1 MRAGWRRRGRARAG
15 PGVTDLSVL
24 LQLPFVQSAAIAII
38 VLAVASAIVG
48 TALALR
54 GLEFLSDGLVHSV
67 FPGVVIGFIAAG
79 TDGVYVGAGIAAL
92 LATVAL
98 TIATSKGIGSDATI
112 AVVLAGAFSLGI
124 VIVSRSVDYASG
136 LEHLL
141 FGQLLTVSSGDI
153 VAICVLGGAAIV
165 LVLATWK
172 EQLLVSFDRKQ
183 AQASGLRVLAYELA
197 LNVAIALV
205 VVAAARAVG
214 NLLVLALLI
223 VPVAVARLVVR
234 RVWAIVAVSLLV
246 SVGCGLVGLW
256 AGLWLSLD
264 AGIQA
269 SPSAVLVLVLVALY
283 LVVVAVT
290 RLAALGSSDR
300 GRRRAA
306 ATRAGTPR
314 AGTPRAAEPT
324 RAEVVS

>member
-1 MRAGWRRRGRARAG
+1 M
-15 PGVTDLSVL
+15 TDLSVL

-314 AGTPRAAEPT
+314 AAEPT
-324 RAEVVS
+324 RAEAVS

>member
-1 MRAGWRRRGRARAG
+1 MRAGRRRRGRARAG
-15 PGVTDLSVL
+15 PGVTDLSIL

-153 VAICVLGGAAIV
+153 VAICVLGGAAIL

-172 EQLLVSFDRKQ
+172 EQLLISFDRKQ
-183 AQASGLRVLAYELA
+183 AQASGLRVLAYELV
-197 LNVAIALV
+197 LNIAIALV

-223 VPVAVARLVVR
+223 VPVAVARLLVR

-246 SVGCGLVGLW
+246 SVACGLVGLW

-283 LVVVAVT
+283 LVVVAAT
-290 RLAALGSSDR
+290 RLAALGSSRR
-300 GRRRAA
+300 GRGRAT
-306 ATRAGTPR
+306 ATRVATP
-314 AGTPRAAEPT
+314 A

>member
-1 MRAGWRRRGRARAG
+1 M
-15 PGVTDLSVL
+15 TDLSVL

-38 VLAVASAIVG
+38 VLAVASAVVG

-92 LATVAL
+92 VATVAL
-98 TIATSKGIGSDATI
+98 TIASARGIGSDATI

-124 VIVSRSVDYASG
+124 VIVSRSVDDYASG

-141 FGQLLTVSSGDI
+141 FGQLLTVSSADI
-153 VAICVLGGAAIV
+153 VAICVLGGAAV
-165 LVLATWK
+165 LLVVGTWK

-183 AQASGLRVLAYELA
+183 AQASGMRVLAYELV

-223 VPVAVARLVVR
+223 VPVAVARLLVR
-234 RVWAIVAVSLLV
+234 RVWTIVAVSLLV
-246 SVGCGLVGLW
+246 SVGCGLLGLW

-290 RLAALGSSDR
+290 RLVALGSSS
-300 GRRRAA
+300 RRRSE
-306 ATRAGTPR
+306 ATRV
-314 AGTPRAAEPT
+314 AAPSGD
-324 RAEVVS
+324 AVIPEVVS

>member
-1 MRAGWRRRGRARAG
+1 M
-15 PGVTDLSVL
+15 TDLSIL

-92 LATVAL
+92 IATVAL
-98 TIATSKGIGSDATI
+98 TIASARGIGSDATI

-141 FGQLLTVSSGDI
+141 FGQLLTVSSTDI
-153 VAICVLGGAAIV
+153 VAICVLGGAAV
-165 LVLATWK
+165 LLVLATWK

-183 AQASGLRVLAYELA
+183 AQASGMRVLAYELV

-223 VPVAVARLVVR
+223 VPVAVARLLVR

-290 RLAALGSSDR
+290 RVVAFSSS
-300 GRRRAA
+300 GRRARAA
-306 ATRAGTPR
+306 VV
-314 AGTPRAAEPT
+314 AAAVAPG
-324 RAEVVS
+324 AEAPVRTSTKVVS

>member
-1 MRAGWRRRGRARAG
+1 M
-15 PGVTDLSVL
+15 TDLSVL
-24 LQLPFVQSAAIAII
+24 LQLPFVQSAAVAII

-67 FPGVVIGFIAAG
+67 FPGVVVGFIAAG

-92 LATVAL
+92 IATVAL
-98 TIATSKGIGSDATI
+98 TIASSRGIGSDATI

-141 FGQLLTVSSGDI
+141 FGQLLTVSSADI
-153 VAICVLGGAAIV
+153 VAICVLGGAAV
-165 LVLATWK
+165 LLVLGTWK

-183 AQASGLRVLAYELA
+183 AQASGMRVLAYELV
-197 LNVAIALV
+197 LNIAIALV

-223 VPVAVARLVVR
+223 VPVAVARLVTR
-234 RVWAIVAVSLLV
+234 RVWTIAVVSLVV

-264 AGIQA
+264 AGVQA

-283 LVVVAVT
+283 LVVVVVT
-290 RLAALGSSDR
+290 RLTAFAAAA
-300 GRRRAA
+300 RRRGAA
-306 ATRAGTPR
+306 GVKADRPPASPAGL
-314 AGTPRAAEPT
+314 
-324 RAEVVS
+324 VS

>member
-1 MRAGWRRRGRARAG
+1 M
-15 PGVTDLSVL
+15 TDLSIL

-98 TIATSKGIGSDATI
+98 TIATSRGIGSDATI

-153 VAICVLGGAAIV
+153 VAICVLGGAAIL

-172 EQLLVSFDRKQ
+172 EQLLISFDRKQ
-183 AQASGLRVLAYELA
+183 AQASGMRVLAYELV
-197 LNVAIALV
+197 LNIAIALV

-223 VPVAVARLVVR
+223 VPVAVARLLVR

-246 SVGCGLVGLW
+246 SVGCGLAGLW

-283 LVVVAVT
+283 LVVVAAT
-290 RLAALGSSDR
+290 GLAALGSSRR
-300 GRRRAA
+300 GRGRATA
-306 ATRAGTPR
+306 PRVATPA
-314 AGTPRAAEPT
+314 